1 MEKPKSR
8 HNKYLYIALLSFA
21 CALLLAA
28 FTSGIF
34 FKALSFVFFLIFI
47 VTMRLASQKA
57 EDEKTSAE

>member
-1 MEKPKSR
+1 M
-8 HNKYLYIALLSFA
+8 
-21 CALLLAA
+21 AA